1 MTKGDMTDPRTAASA
16 SATNPATGR
25 DREPARRDLAGSSAV
40 ASGDP
45 DGPVSLSADDLQA
58 ISRALADPKRFAI
71 LQQIA
76 ASEHM
81 MCGQLHAQDC
91 LSPAT
96 ISHHLRELQDA
107 GLVDSSRDGRQMR
120 LALRRPVWNAY
131 IRHLQQL

>member
-1 MTKGDMTDPRTAASA
+1 MTDPRTAASA
-16 SATNPATGR
+16 SATKPATGR
-25 DREPARRDLAGSSAV
+25 DREPAPRDLAGSSAV
-40 ASGDP
+40 ASSSDP
-45 DGPVSLSADDLQA
+45 DRPVSLSADDLQA

-81 MCGQLHAQDC
+81 MCGQLNAQDC

-131 IRHLQQL
+131 IRYLQQL